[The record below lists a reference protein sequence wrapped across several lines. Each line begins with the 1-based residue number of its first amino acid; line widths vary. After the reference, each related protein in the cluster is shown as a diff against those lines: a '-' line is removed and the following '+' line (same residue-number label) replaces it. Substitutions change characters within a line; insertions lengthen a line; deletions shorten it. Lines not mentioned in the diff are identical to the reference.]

1 MSAQGRPRE
10 RGARTLLSAQV
21 RPAMSAT
28 LALDDEAQALPRL
41 PRDADAMRKAELMEY
56 AKTLGVETRREGQD
70 GKKNLWRPVPDVK
83 RDCKE
88 AQARHCQPVGS
99 QARTLAPGAGPASAS
114 HMVDNAR
121 ADVNPGP
128 HMAKKGQKGIASARH
143 RQSKRPPA
151 WCQALP
157 APRAATLPETSTG
170 SQRTLTTCERPSY
183 AERQLRWASTP
194 KPNETAR
201 FSGRSAIDQWRVR
214 ARC

>member
-41 PRDADAMRKAELMEY
+41 PRDVDAMRKAELMEY
-56 AKTLGVETRREGQD
+56 AKTPGVETRREGQD
-70 GKKNLWRPVPDVK
+70 GKKNLWRPVLDVK

-114 HMVDNAR
+114 HC
-121 ADVNPGP
+121 
-128 HMAKKGQKGIASARH
+128 IACWI
-143 RQSKRPPA
+143 Q
-151 WCQALP
+151 
-157 APRAATLPETSTG
+157 
-170 SQRTLTTCERPSY
+170 
-183 AERQLRWASTP
+183 
-194 KPNETAR
+194 
-201 FSGRSAIDQWRVR
+201 
-214 ARC
+214 